1 MRILE
6 GLILI
11 PILRGGGFMSSGSKK
26 EFSSLVGEF
35 SFKTTGEPGLEFV
48 IKENVIENI
57 FWKYRMVTCK
67 DGESKGWEMKVPWF
81 S

>member
-1 MRILE
+1 
-6 GLILI
+6 
-11 PILRGGGFMSSGSKK
+11 MSSGSKK

-57 FWKYRMVTCK
+57 FWKYRLATRK
-67 DGESKGWEMKVPWF
+67 DGASKDWEMKVPWF